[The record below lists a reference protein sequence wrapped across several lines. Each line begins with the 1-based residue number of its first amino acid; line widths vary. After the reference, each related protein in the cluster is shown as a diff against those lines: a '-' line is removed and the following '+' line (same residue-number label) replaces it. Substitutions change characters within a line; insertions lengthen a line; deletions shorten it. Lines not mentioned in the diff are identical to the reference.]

1 MLMSSQEDGWP
12 QFSGVA
18 FFRKCDDSNAASCIV
33 RNKNNDECGA
43 KISRSHSSTS
53 QLFKHLKSCH
63 RAQYNEV
70 RKLRSKDNQL
80 PANQKQ
86 LSFRSE
92 SDSLFDL
99 IVIVRSYFCS

>member
-1 MLMSSQEDGWP
+1 MVGRSSPVWL
-12 QFSGVA
+12 

-43 KISRSHSSTS
+43 KISRSHCSTS

-70 RKLRSKDNQL
+70 HKLRSKDEV

-86 LSFRSE
+86 LPFRSDSGSGTGIE
-92 SDSLFDL
+92 SPGMCYAIRVS
-99 IVIVRSYFCS
+99 

>member
-1 MLMSSQEDGWP
+1 M
-12 QFSGVA
+12 
-18 FFRKCDDSNAASCIV
+18 

-43 KISRSHSSTS
+43 KISRSHFSTS

-80 PANQKQ
+80 PANQK
-86 LSFRSE
+86 LEAVFIV
-92 SDSLFDL
+92 LLIFDL
-99 IVIVRSYFCS
+99 IVIVKELFLLLSKSRLLELIGFHLMPLMSF